1 MMTEKK
7 LEILKTYFGY
17 EQFREGQ
24 ETLIDCILN
33 GQDVLGIMPTGA
45 GKSLCFQIP
54 ALMMRGITLVISPLI
69 SLMKDQVGA
78 LNQAGIHAAYFNSS
92 LTWPQYRKA
101 LQLAREGRYRI
112 IYVAPERLLTPEFQE
127 FSASVEISMISV
139 DEAHCI
145 SQWGQDFRPSYLHI
159 VEFVKSLSRRPV
171 LSAFTATATKV
182 VREDIIR
189 ILKLKE
195 PEILVTGF
203 DRRNLFYAVKTPKD
217 KYAYVREYLEEHKDQ
232 SGIIYCAT
240 RKNVEEVCS
249 GLEREGFSVT
259 KYHAGLSDSA
269 RRQNQDAFV
278 YDTKP
283 VMVATNA
290 FGMGIDKS
298 NVRFVLHYNMPKNM
312 ESYYQEAGRA
322 GRDGEPAECI
332 LLYSAQDVVINQFFI
347 DNNQDNQELNPVLC
361 KRIMEK
367 DRELLKKMTYYCFT
381 NECLRDYILRYFGE
395 YGPNYCGNCENCMTQ
410 FETADVTDIAE
421 ALIGCVFS
429 CGQRYG
435 MTVIIDTVHGANT
448 AKLRQYQMDRSPY
461 YGKLEEVPIYK
472 LRQVMNYLLLQ
483 EFLALTNDSY
493 AIVRLTAQ
501 SGRILEEGEPVVM
514 KMSKE
519 KEHAAKEKEG
529 KKKKGGRKIGAVL
542 SEAEETVFEKLRAIR
557 SEIAREER
565 VPPYLVFSDKTLI
578 HMCEVKPKTKEE
590 MLKVTGVGEFKLEK
604 YGKLFMEVF

>member
-171 LSAFTATATKV
+171 LSAFTATATKA

-347 DNNQDNQELNPVLC
+347 DNNQDNQELDPVLC

-604 YGKLFMEVF
+604 YGKRFMEVF

>member
-171 LSAFTATATKV
+171 LSAFTATATKA

-347 DNNQDNQELNPVLC
+347 DNNQDNQELDPVLC

-542 SEAEETVFEKLRAIR
+542 SEAEEMVFEKLRAIR

-604 YGKLFMEVF
+604 YGRRFMEVF